1 MCNAKDYVMRRIL
14 LIAAVLAACL
24 CLFYSCASRAKLVK
38 EEQTTDT
45 HKSENV
51 FEKDST
57 VIEYL
62 VDTTRLTDTEV
73 VFTRTD
79 FYPYFVI
86 DTATAVSRQ
95 PVKTVARALVRKKEV
110 RKGETRA
117 EATAVSTRSDCLAS
131 DSASVVRSE
140 TAKTTSTSPPWW
152 WLLVALLL
160 VGFGWWFTR
169 NR

>member
-1 MCNAKDYVMRRIL
+1 MKNFVIT
-14 LIAAVLAACL
+14 AVLLGVCL
-24 CLFYSCASRAKLVK
+24 LFCSCASRKKVVS
-38 EEQTTDT
+38 EQHTEAHTTEKT
-45 HKSENV
+45 
-51 FEKDST
+51 FEKDSS
-57 VIEYL
+57 VVEYL

-110 RKGETRA
+110 RKGETKA
-117 EATAVSTRSDCLAS
+117 EATAVRVRSDSLAS

-152 WLLVALLL
+152 WLLVAMLL

>member
-1 MCNAKDYVMRRIL
+1 MKNFVIT
-14 LIAAVLAACL
+14 AVLAACL

-38 EEQTTDT
+38 EEKTTDT

-51 FEKDST
+51 FEKDSA

-62 VDTTRLTDTEV
+62 VDTTRLSDTEV
-73 VFTRTD
+73 VLTKTEYF
-79 FYPYFVI
+79 PYFFT

-110 RKGETRA
+110 RKGETKA
-117 EATAVSTRSDCLAS
+117 EATAVRVRSDSLAS